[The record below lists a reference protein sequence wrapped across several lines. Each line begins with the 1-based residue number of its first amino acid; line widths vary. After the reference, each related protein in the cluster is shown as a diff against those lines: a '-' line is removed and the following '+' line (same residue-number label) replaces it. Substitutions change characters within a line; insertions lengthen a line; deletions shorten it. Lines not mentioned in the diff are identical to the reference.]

1 MFKVGSLE
9 SGILDFASRQ
19 AFCLTSARVQPLQD
33 PGDPLRMNGVSER
46 EREREREKTC
56 ETSLVRA
63 KSARER
69 ETETETET
77 ETERMTRRG
86 CLQGLAESG
95 NALFFT
101 VAFIP

>member
-1 MFKVGSLE
+1 
-9 SGILDFASRQ
+9 
-19 AFCLTSARVQPLQD
+19 
-33 PGDPLRMNGVSER
+33 MNGIS
-46 EREREREKTC
+46 EREREREKTR

-69 ETETETET
+69 

-101 VAFIP
+101 IAFIL